1 MLIVKKVIDDRRSYL
16 LPQLKKY
23 AGAVDD
29 TQDAILQR
37 MLTTAALEI
46 QEHADVSTGTRHATS
61 VSIRRL
67 RRCCP

>member
-16 LPQLKKY
+16 LPQLKRY

-29 TQDAILQR
+29 TQDAILQQ

-46 QEHADVSTGTRHATS
+46 
-61 VSIRRL
+61 
-67 RRCCP
+67 